1 MKTRL
6 ALLGLILSSELFA
19 GNFIKSVEYQGNAT
33 VQIDAIHDIKAAT
46 LDPASPMEREFIV
59 SLIPIS
65 ESARKATNKSV
76 ISPNQTNIGNWII
89 LNTSIGK
96 IRTYTLANM
105 TADTT
110 DARVQMYKYF
120 TIIGGLKFGYDYTL
134 FLNQKT
140 IATTLDFEGPNATD
154 ALRVGQISYNFSL
167 NQNNSIIIGIEDL
180 KAEITSPIDT
190 YSINKTPNIV
200 AKYSLNGERGSFE
213 LIGLYRQINAEGED
227 NFVKYESKLNAYAAA
242 IATSVNL
249 GNDNLIFVT
258 HYGSGISSYIE
269 DTSGFNLD
277 AAVVSKSD
285 NDLKLIDSFTAYM
298 AFKHF
303 WTNSIQSNITYSYVK
318 LNSDFIDPD
327 VYLSSIEGIYKTGQ
341 YSSINIIKSFDSG
354 LSMRRIY
361 VWTKGNHR
369 EVQNR

>member
-120 TIIGGLKFGYDYTL
+120 TIM
-134 FLNQKT
+134 
-140 IATTLDFEGPNATD
+140 EG
-154 ALRVGQISYNFSL
+154 
-167 NQNNSIIIGIEDL
+167 
-180 KAEITSPIDT
+180 
-190 YSINKTPNIV
+190 
-200 AKYSLNGERGSFE
+200 
-213 LIGLYRQINAEGED
+213 
-227 NFVKYESKLNAYAAA
+227 
-242 IATSVNL
+242 
-249 GNDNLIFVT
+249 
-258 HYGSGISSYIE
+258 
-269 DTSGFNLD
+269 
-277 AAVVSKSD
+277 
-285 NDLKLIDSFTAYM
+285 
-298 AFKHF
+298 
-303 WTNSIQSNITYSYVK
+303 
-318 LNSDFIDPD
+318 
-327 VYLSSIEGIYKTGQ
+327 
-341 YSSINIIKSFDSG
+341 
-354 LSMRRIY
+354 
-361 VWTKGNHR
+361 
-369 EVQNR
+369 